1 MSKIT
6 NIGVERELTGERLK
20 EKEIEEKRM
29 IDIKVSSRRETER
42 RNRMLL
48 TAAFI

>member
-1 MSKIT
+1 MK
-6 NIGVERELTGERLK
+6 REKKNMK

-29 IDIKVSSRRETER
+29 IDIKVSSCSETER

-48 TAAFI
+48 KVAFR